1 MDLSPIAEAV
11 LLLTSHFSK
20 PQKGDPR
27 PLTPTEWGRL
37 SRWLK
42 EHEISPEAL
51 VESREPEQV
60 LVGWVD
66 KAVSPQRIQWLVSRG
81 LAMGI
86 ALEKWHRAGLWVMT
100 RSDPDYPVRL
110 KRLLGFDAPPLLFGC
125 GDRRLLGEG
134 GVAVVGSRDASEA
147 DLLYTARL
155 GGQAAGEGFNVVSG
169 GARGIDEAAMLGAL
183 EKDGTAVGIMA
194 DSLLRAATS
203 AKYRKWLMSSNLVL
217 ASPYYPEAGFDVG
230 NAMARNKYV
239 YCLADLAVVIVTAK
253 EKGGTWAGAT
263 EDLKKGWTPLWVKP
277 QEDRKFGNAELVS
290 KGANWLPMEA
300 FEIGQ
305 LIAKSRTG
313 QVEDIPDVLLEREA
327 GEEAEPLEPLGK
339 GDALERG
346 SGAAIEG
353 VSEGRARGA
362 THEEEHAVLHN
373 QLMTLPFYELFLGRL
388 ELLTATDPVSVEELL
403 RHFGVT
409 KAQLLDWLKRGV
421 AEGKISKLARPV
433 RYQAITA
440 GQQSL
445 GF

>member
-1 MDLSPIAEAV
+1 MDLSPIAQAV

-42 EHEISPEAL
+42 EHELSPEAL
-51 VESREPEQV
+51 IESREPEQV
-60 LVGWVD
+60 LAGWVD
-66 KAVSPQRIQWLVSRG
+66 KAVSPKRIQWLVSRG
-81 LAMGI
+81 LAMGM

-110 KRLLGFDAPPLLFGC
+110 KKLLGFDAPPLLFGC
-125 GDRRLLGEG
+125 GDRRLLGKG
-134 GVAVVGSRDASEA
+134 GVAVVGSRDAGEA

-155 GGQAAGEGFNVVSG
+155 AGQAAGEGCNVVSG

-183 EKDGTAVGIMA
+183 EKDGTAVGILA

-203 AKYRKWLMSSNLVL
+203 AKYRKWLMSSNVVL

-263 EDLKKGWTPLWVKP
+263 ENLKKGWTPLWVKP
-277 QEDRKFGNAELVS
+277 QEDKKFGNAELVN
-290 KGANWLPMEA
+290 KGANWLPTEA
-300 FEIGQ
+300 FVIGQ

-327 GEEAEPLEPLGK
+327 GEEAEPLEELGK
-339 GDALERG
+339 GDTLERG

-362 THEEEHAVLHN
+362 THEEEHAALHT
-373 QLMTLPFYELFLGRL
+373 QLMTLPFFELFLRRL

-403 RHFGVT
+403 RHFDVNKT
-409 KAQLLDWLKRGV
+409 QLLDWLKRGV

-433 RYQAITA
+433 RYQATTA